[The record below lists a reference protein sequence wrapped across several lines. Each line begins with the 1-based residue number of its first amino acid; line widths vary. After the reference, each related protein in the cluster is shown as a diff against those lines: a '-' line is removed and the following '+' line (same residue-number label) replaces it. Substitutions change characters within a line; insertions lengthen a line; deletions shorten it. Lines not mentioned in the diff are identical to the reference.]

1 MAAPRARKA
10 TKRTTRKRPA
20 VRARPE
26 LEAPEGVPSPAA
38 TAPIRLLIADDHPL
52 FLDGLEA
59 FFSTQPDIAIVARC
73 ADGEETLE
81 RIRAVRPDVALL
93 DRHLPTLDALGIV
106 RRLTQEKLPARLVIF
121 VADVDQD
128 VMIEALGLGVRGF
141 LNKSLPSR
149 LIAECVRQI
158 HAGGYWLEKQV
169 TALAM
174 QKMVLREGGH
184 RRLLQAGLTPRET
197 EIAKLAA
204 QNLRTF
210 DISKRLNISPG
221 TAKLHLH
228 QIYRKL
234 NLSGRLALMLYARDN
249 GLV

>member
-1 MAAPRARKA
+1 MASARMRKA
-10 TKRTTRKRPA
+10 TRRPTRKARR
-20 VRARPE
+20 RAQ
-26 LEAPEGVPSPAA
+26 PAA
-38 TAPIRLLIADDHPL
+38 APAPSAPSSVTTSVRLLIADDHPL

-59 FFSTQPDIAIVARC
+59 FFGTQPDVTIVARC
-73 ADGEETLE
+73 VDGEEALE
-81 RIRAVRPDVALL
+81 AIRNLKPDVALL
-93 DRHLPTLDALGIV
+93 DRLLPTLDAIGIV
-106 RRLTQEKLPARLVIF
+106 RRIAPEHLASRIVIF
-121 VADVDQD
+121 VADADHD

-169 TALAM
+169 TAVAM
-174 QKMVLREGGH
+174 QKMVLRESGH

-204 QNLRTF
+204 QNLRTG

-234 NLSGRLALMLYARDN
+234 NLSGRLALMLYAREN

>member
-1 MAAPRARKA
+1 MAAARARKA
-10 TKRTTRKRPA
+10 ARGTTRKKTTRRPA
-20 VRARPE
+20 PPAA
-26 LEAPEGVPSPAA
+26 APPSVPSSPS
-38 TAPIRLLIADDHPL
+38 TAIRLLIADDHPL

-59 FFSTQPDIAIVARC
+59 FFATQSDVVIVARC

-81 RIRAVRPDVALL
+81 RIRALRPDVAIL
-93 DRHLPTLDALGIV
+93 DRQLPTLDALSIV
-106 RRLTQEKLPARLVIF
+106 RRLAPEHLTARLVMF
-121 VADVDQD
+121 VADSDHD

-174 QKMVLREGGH
+174 QKMVLRESGH
-184 RRLLQAGLTPRET
+184 TRLLQAGLTPRET

-204 QNLRTF
+204 QNLRTG

-234 NLSGRLALMLYARDN
+234 NLSGRLALMLYAREN

>member
-1 MAAPRARKA
+1 MASGRARKA
-10 TKRTTRKRPA
+10 TRRTTRKKSTRRPA
-20 VRARPE
+20 PQA
-26 LEAPEGVPSPAA
+26 APPPSVPSSPS
-38 TAPIRLLIADDHPL
+38 TAIRLLIADDHPL

-59 FFSTQPDIAIVARC
+59 FFATQPDVIIIARC
-73 ADGEETLE
+73 GDGEETLE
-81 RIRAVRPDVALL
+81 RIRQLRPDVAIL
-93 DRHLPTLDALGIV
+93 DRLLPTIDALGIV
-106 RRLTQEKLPARLVIF
+106 RRLAPEQLTSRLVMF
-121 VADVDQD
+121 VADADHD
-128 VMIEALGLGVRGF
+128 LMIEALGLGVRGF

-174 QKMVLREGGH
+174 QKMVLRESGH
-184 RRLLQAGLTPRET
+184 KRLLQAGLTPRET

-204 QNLRTF
+204 QNLRTG

-234 NLSGRLALMLYARDN
+234 NLSGRLALMLYAREN

>member
-1 MAAPRARKA
+1 MAPI
-10 TKRTTRKRPA
+10 
-20 VRARPE
+20 
-26 LEAPEGVPSPAA
+26 GPS
-38 TAPIRLLIADDHPL
+38 TAPTPVRLLIADDHPL

-59 FFSTQPDIAIVARC
+59 FFATQSDVAIVARC
-73 ADGEETLE
+73 VDGEEALE
-81 RIRAVRPDVALL
+81 RIRTLKPDVALL
-93 DRHLPTLDALGIV
+93 DRQLPTLDAIGIV
-106 RRLTQEKLPARLVIF
+106 RRVAPEHLAPRIVVF
-121 VADVDQD
+121 VADSDHD

-141 LNKSLPSR
+141 LNKSLPAR

-174 QKMVLREGGH
+174 QKMVLRESGH
-184 RRLLQAGLTPRET
+184 KRLLQAGLTPRET

-204 QNLRTF
+204 QNLRTG

-234 NLSGRLALMLYARDN
+234 NLSGRLALMLYAREN

>member
-1 MAAPRARKA
+1 MVAARARKPA
-10 TKRTTRKRPA
+10 RRPDRKKPA
-20 VRARPE
+20 RRGPQQ
-26 LEAPEGVPSPAA
+26 APPPPSVPTDSP
-38 TAPIRLLIADDHPL
+38 TAIRLLIADDHPL
-52 FLDGLEA
+52 FLDGLEG
-59 FFSTQPDIAIVARC
+59 FFATQPDVTIVARC
-73 ADGEETLE
+73 ADGDEALE
-81 RIRAVRPDVALL
+81 RIKALRPDVALL

-106 RRLTQEKLPARLVIF
+106 RRLAPDRMTARIVMF
-121 VADVDQD
+121 VSDADHD
-128 VMIEALGLGVRGF
+128 VMIEALSLGVRGF

-158 HAGGYWLEKQV
+158 QAGGYWLEKQV

-174 QKMVLREGGH
+174 QKMVLRESGH

-204 QNLRTF
+204 QNLRTG

-234 NLSGRLALMLYARDN
+234 NLSGRLALMLYAREN